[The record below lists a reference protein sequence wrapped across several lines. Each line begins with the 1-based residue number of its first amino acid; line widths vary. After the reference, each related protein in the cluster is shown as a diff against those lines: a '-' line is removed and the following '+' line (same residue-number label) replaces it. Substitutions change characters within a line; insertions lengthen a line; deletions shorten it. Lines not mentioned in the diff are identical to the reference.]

1 MVTVLD
7 SLNQSDLGYKSENIL
22 VSKREHKEN
31 HYPQRTTNETYHKWK
46 LINFPATLMTTED
59 RSILYCV
66 YFPSMKK

>member
-46 LINFPATLMTTED
+46 LINLD
-59 RSILYCV
+59 HRG
-66 YFPSMKK
+66 